1 MLTLNK
7 TGINSEFSGSKTK
20 TLSALLPRSF
30 MENETFAPSVK
41 RPKYASG
48 FIISD
53 VLRHFTSDTIRPSH
67 MPVHST
73 TRNQSFI
80 KFHRLQQLFPPYW
93 QNMKYKDFGYIRS
106 TTTLVHDELSLVICT
121 ALCPLFWLSEL
132 QFSLSHRHRLLLPGI
147 KIILGGKRIKVDNA
161 LARQQNMHE
170 QTCSGHSP
178 EFLGLVQEH
187 SSETLGKGHH
197 KTDLSS
203 GTMKMICN
211 REVLSHSPTSAKC
224 FLRTI
229 KKKFAKPSS
238 NQNASS

>member
-1 MLTLNK
+1 
-7 TGINSEFSGSKTK
+7 
-20 TLSALLPRSF
+20 
-30 MENETFAPSVK
+30 MENEIFAPSVK

-53 VLRHFTSDTIRPSH
+53 VLRDITSDTIRPSH
-67 MPVHST
+67 MPVHFT

-80 KFHRLQQLFPPYW
+80 KFHRLQQLFSPYW
-93 QNMKYKDFGYIRS
+93 QNMKYKDFKYIRS
-106 TTTLVHDELSLVICT
+106 TTTLLHDELVLVICT
-121 ALCPLFWLSEL
+121 ALNPLFWI
-132 QFSLSHRHRLLLPGI
+132 QFSLSHQHRLLLPGI
-147 KIILGGKRIKVDNA
+147 KIILGEKRIKVDNA

-178 EFLGLVQEH
+178 EFLCLVQEH

-224 FLRTI
+224 FLCTI